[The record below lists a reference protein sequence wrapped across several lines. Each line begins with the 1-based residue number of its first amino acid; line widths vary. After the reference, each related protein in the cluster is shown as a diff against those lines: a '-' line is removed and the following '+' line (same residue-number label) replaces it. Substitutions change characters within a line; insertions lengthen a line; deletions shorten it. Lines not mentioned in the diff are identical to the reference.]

1 MESEIL
7 AAIERHSERK
17 GSSGSHKWS
26 DTFRCSGV
34 DHAAINHEFTE
45 LALNRMSV
53 IVTGARDKNSF
64 STQNICV
71 PRPNMQL
78 S

>member
-45 LALNRMSV
+45 LALNHMSV